1 MKLQLALDELPLDEA
16 LALTEK
22 LRQYVDIIE
31 IGTPFVIAEGMNA
44 VRIFR
49 QHFPERRSFQMRKLW
64 MVAIS
69 KVNSLLMLEQIML
82 PRLAS
87 RTY

>member
-49 QHFPERRSFQMRKLW
+49 KRRSFQMRKLW